1 MDFRHHV
8 KCTVHI
14 VLGLAVIGIIDQHLP
29 VCGQPAQDNKC
40 PAEVNNPGPWEEITG
55 RPSERACRTALA
67 SMVWVTLPHPK

>member
-29 VCGQPAQDNKC
+29 VCGQPAQDNK
-40 PAEVNNPGPWEEITG
+40 VSG
-55 RPSERACRTALA
+55 
-67 SMVWVTLPHPK
+67 